1 MAILVAYLSF
11 KKGCFYIVKDYLF
24 SPEHLHVRIMYSV
37 VLKQRVANITNEE
50 ILTLATSKLC
60 F

>member
-1 MAILVAYLSF
+1 MAFLVAYLNF
-11 KKGCFYIVKDYLF
+11 IYGCFYIVTYYLF

-37 VLKQRVANITNEE
+37 VLKNRVSQSNHRRNFDFGNIL
-50 ILTLATSKLC
+50 IC